1 MNHVVQSKF
10 NLSKLIWKSPHEY
23 NFVLKV
29 NCVYENAY
37 LYTGDFVMGD
47 ATVFGTGDMDGA

>member
-1 MNHVVQSKF
+1 MNT
-10 NLSKLIWKSPHEY
+10 

-29 NCVYENAY
+29 NYVYDEPAY